1 MFRITPSHQYQL
13 GRTQAQQH
21 NVKINE
27 LSRQISSG
35 KRIHSPSDDP
45 ADQKQILDKQSVIS
59 HFENQVAIANEVRGE
74 LNESFTQLQTA
85 QQLILTA
92 RDLAL
97 QAQQTTDTDESRVL
111 SQEVSA
117 ISETL
122 YNVAN
127 ARNAGGYLFS
137 GTETQSRPFVPGD
150 ASTRYQGA
158 ETAAVVSVAGSTVT
172 TRLSGNHVFTTGG
185 AGSTLVRGETGAAG
199 GTGTSSGHGESTL
212 TVQHVMTA
220 FSPGSGITPGTQSA
234 GGDTI
239 IGQLGVHQLVVNDTS
254 GNGSAGT
261 VSLNG
266 GAPVNYSN
274 TDTSLRVEGPRGEI
288 VYLDTTSVSP
298 GFSGTVDIT
307 ADGSLSLDGGNTTLP
322 IDFSINQT
330 ISDPDGNV
338 RHIDSRSIV
347 RTGND
352 SVSLSGN
359 SDAFV
364 ELSAFQET
372 LSSRASMTRAQW
384 EAAISEHLESLEQ
397 LHDHMLGVIGEQSV
411 DMKQLDRIQ
420 EQTEN
425 QSFEAQLILN
435 ELQATDIPDA
445 VVQLQEIQNLTQY
458 TLATL
463 AQIGQLS
470 VLDFLR

>member
-13 GRTQAQQH
+13 GRAQARQH
-21 NVKINE
+21 SLKTAE
-27 LSRQISSG
+27 LSQQISSG
-35 KRIHSPSDDP
+35 RRIHSPSDNP
-45 ADQKQILDKQSVIS
+45 AAQKQILDSQSVIS
-59 HFENQVAIANEVRGE
+59 HFENQVAIAKDVRGE
-74 LNESFTQLQTA
+74 LNETFNQLQTA
-85 QQLILTA
+85 QQLILNA
-92 RDLAL
+92 RDFAL
-97 QAQQTTDTDESRVL
+97 QIKQTTDPDEARVL

-117 ISETL
+117 IRESL
-122 YNVAN
+122 FNVAN

-137 GTETQSRPFVPGD
+137 GTETQTRPYQQGD
-150 ASTRYQGA
+150 SSGRYQGS
-158 ETAAVVSVAGSTVT
+158 EVPGVVSVVSSKIT
-172 TRLSGNHVFTTGG
+172 TRLSGNHVFSTGE
-185 AGSTLVRGETGAAG
+185 AGSTVVRGETGAAG

-212 TVQHVMTA
+212 TVQHVLTA
-220 FSPGSGITPGTQSA
+220 YSPGSGITPGTQSV

-239 IGQLGVHQLVVNDTS
+239 IGQSGVHQLVVNDTS
-254 GNGSAGT
+254 GTGSAGT

-266 GAPVNYSN
+266 GAPVSYSS
-274 TDTSLRVEGPRGEI
+274 TDSSLRVEGPRGEVI
-288 VYLDTTSVSP
+288 YLDTTSVSP
-298 GFSGTVDIT
+298 GFNGAVDIT

-330 ISDPDGNV
+330 ITDPDGNI
-338 RHIDSRSIV
+338 RHIDSSSIT

-359 SDAFV
+359 SNAFV

-372 LSSRASMTRAQW
+372 LSEYANMTGPQW
-384 EAAISEHLESLEQ
+384 EAAISEHLESFEQ

-411 DMKQLDRIQ
+411 DMKKLDRIQ
-420 EQTEN
+420 QQTED
-425 QSFEAQLILN
+425 QSFEAQLILS

-463 AQIGQLS
+463 AQVGQLS